1 MIPVTTFEGR
11 SVAVF
16 GLARSGLDSVRAL
29 MAGGADVAAWD
40 DAEPRVV
47 QAREQGFP
55 VRDLKDADWS
65 GFDAL
70 VLAPGVPLT
79 HPVPHWTVEK
89 AKAAGVEII
98 GDTELF
104 FRERAA
110 CDPSCPVIAITGT
123 NGKSTTT
130 ALIGHLLQSA
140 GRTVSVGGNIGTAV
154 LGLEPFGE
162 NRAYVLELSSYQID
176 LTPTLDPTVGILLN
190 ITPDHLDRH
199 GTLEHYAEVK
209 ARIAEMAE
217 TTVIAID
224 DDWTRGIADQAEA
237 DGKRIVRV
245 SASQTL
251 EIGVY
256 MHGSTVISASG
267 SAEAAVADL
276 AGIGSLRGAHNA
288 QNAVAA
294 VAAAL
299 AVGLEPA
306 EIAEGLRTFPGLAH
320 RMEII
325 GRVGEVLFVN
335 DSKATNAEAASRSL
349 ASFKSIYWIAGGRAK
364 SGGIESLREH
374 FPKVRRAYL
383 IGEAAGEFA
392 ASLAG
397 QVPNEDSGDLATAVA
412 AAARAAANDSAPE
425 PVVLLAPACASFD
438 QFADFE
444 ARGNA
449 FRKLVAGLDGVVLNA
464 REAA

>member
-1 MIPVTTFEGR
+1 MIPVTTAKGKR
-11 SVAVF
+11 IALF
-16 GLARSGLDSVRAL
+16 GLGGSGLSTARAL
-29 MAGGADVAAWD
+29 IAGGADVTCWD
-40 DAEPRVV
+40 DNPGTVEKAE
-47 QAREQGFP
+47 ADGMP
-55 VRDLKDADWS
+55 VGDLHALDWAS
-65 GFDAL
+65 VDSL

-79 HPVPHWTVEK
+79 HPKPHWSVDLAHA
-89 AKAAGVEII
+89 AKTEVI
-98 GDTELF
+98 GDVELF
-104 FRERAA
+104 CRERRALA
-110 CDPSCPVIAITGT
+110 SKSPFVAITGT

-199 GTLEHYAEVK
+199 GTLKHYAEVK

-224 DDWTRGIADQAEA
+224 DDWTCGVADQAEA

-256 MHGSTVISASG
+256 MHGSTVVSASG

-306 EIAEGLRTFPGLAH
+306 EIAEGLGTFPGLAH

-412 AAARAAANDSAPE
+412 AAARAAANDRAPE